1 MKHGS
6 SKLKRTCWLLG
17 LMVFFFFFLAIGLV
31 KLGLSTF
38 FVFKWQ
44 VGLVSLLW
52 AETSVY

>member
-1 MKHGS
+1 MLAFGFN
-6 SKLKRTCWLLG
+6 G
-17 LMVFFFFFLAIGLV
+17 FFFFFWAIGLV

-52 AETSVY
+52 VETSVY

>member
-1 MKHGS
+1 MLAFGFN
-6 SKLKRTCWLLG
+6 G
-17 LMVFFFFFLAIGLV
+17 FFFFFGDWAGEAWAFN
-31 KLGLSTF
+31 F

>member
-1 MKHGS
+1 MLAFGFN
-6 SKLKRTCWLLG
+6 G
-17 LMVFFFFFLAIGLV
+17 FFFSFLAIGLV

>member
-1 MKHGS
+1 MLAFGFN
-6 SKLKRTCWLLG
+6 G
-17 LMVFFFFFLAIGLV
+17 FFFFLAIGLV